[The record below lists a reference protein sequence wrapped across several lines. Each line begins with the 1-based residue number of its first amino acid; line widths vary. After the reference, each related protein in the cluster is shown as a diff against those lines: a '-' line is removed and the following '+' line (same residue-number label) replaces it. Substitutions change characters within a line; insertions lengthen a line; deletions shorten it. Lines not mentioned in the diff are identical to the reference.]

1 MNRSY
6 AQRASGTHVVRTVTH
21 QGRLRRCALCAICT
35 IALLAFAPHVRSAA
49 NESKNKA
56 HVTKLNK
63 PANAQVQ
70 CLPGGD
76 GYLRARLNGAINA
89 ELNWDNAI
97 ECAGSVR
104 PDGGVRLRFS
114 HADKTSNAAL
124 VLLFGISGL
133 HEGAAAKALP
143 VNVTVIREGSGEFY
157 STQGDSRCTI
167 DEVHQQPLSGVPLRK
182 RSYRVEARGFCTQP
196 ARAVNG
202 EASVL
207 ITRFDF
213 AGRAEFES
221 DSLNDGVKDAAVAS
235 TAGHRFEF
243 AQ

>member
-1 MNRSY
+1 MNHSY
-6 AQRASGTHVVRTVTH
+6 AQQASETRMARTVTH
-21 QGRLRRCALCAICT
+21 QGRLRRWALCVIYL
-35 IALLAFAPHVRSAA
+35 IALLVFAPHVRSASD
-49 NESKNKA
+49 ESKSKVQTTKPGK
-56 HVTKLNK
+56 VTQ
-63 PANAQVQ
+63 AQVQ
-70 CLPGGD
+70 CLPSGD
-76 GYLRARLNGAINA
+76 GYVRAKLNGAINA
-89 ELNWDNAI
+89 ELNWGNAT

-104 PDGGVRLRFS
+104 PDGGGVRLRFS
-114 HADKTSNAAL
+114 HADKTGNHAL

-202 EASVL
+202 DATVL

-221 DSLNDGVKDAAVAS
+221 DGAEINAADTAVAS
-235 TAGHRFEF
+235 TMVR
-243 AQ
+243 